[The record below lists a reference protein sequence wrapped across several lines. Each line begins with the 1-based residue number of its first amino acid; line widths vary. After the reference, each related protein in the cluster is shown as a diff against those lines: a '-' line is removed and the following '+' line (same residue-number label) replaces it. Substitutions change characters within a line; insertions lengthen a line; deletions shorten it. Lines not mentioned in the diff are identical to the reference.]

1 MIVVRLSKIR
11 IKSLEMNED
20 IILGQYQ
27 IKPLSGAK
35 VHSMMKK
42 NIYRYLNRDGM
53 MLN

>member
-27 IKPLSGAK
+27 IKPFSGAK
-35 VHSMMKK
+35 VHSMTKEK
-42 NIYRYLNRDGM
+42 YLNRDEM

>member
-20 IILGQYQ
+20 IILGQYP
-27 IKPLSGAK
+27 IKPFSGAE
-35 VHSMMKK
+35 VHSMAKK
-42 NIYRYLNRDGM
+42 KYLNGDEM